1 MPVHITQAD
10 ITDRKTFRHN
20 VFDWKVGQRGKRGCR
35 PEQFCL
41 KIGKQPIPRE

>member
-20 VFDWKVGQRGKRGCR
+20 VFDWKVVQRGKRGRR
-35 PEQFCL
+35 PKQFCL